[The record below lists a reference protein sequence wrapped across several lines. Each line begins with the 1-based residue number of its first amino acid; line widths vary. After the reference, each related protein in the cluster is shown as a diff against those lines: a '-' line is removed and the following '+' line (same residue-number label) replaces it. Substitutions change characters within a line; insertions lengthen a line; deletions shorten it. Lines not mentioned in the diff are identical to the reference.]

1 MKIST
6 GINKVLTV
14 PVFGILYLYTAVG
27 VLIVIPL
34 SYFNARRPV
43 QIMVKYWAKSV
54 FLVMLKRIRIE
65 GRENL
70 DRKGKYI
77 LIANHSSLFDIVAI
91 VSFYPEVSW
100 FGHERLMRIPV
111 FRRYLK
117 LIDYIPFKEPTVTN
131 TRRMLEQLVE
141 KTRDR
146 SIAIFPEGTRTT
158 NGKINPFYRGF
169 IYLLRTTDI
178 GVMPVTLNGFY
189 DLKPK
194 NRFHIDFGSKLGV
207 KIHKPI
213 PKENLIDKTDE
224 EILDSIKNVIESAYN
239 HT

>member
-1 MKIST
+1 MSSRIYS
-6 GINKVLTV
+6 ILTI
-14 PVFGILYLYTAVG
+14 PVFGILYIYTAVG
-27 VLIVIPL
+27 VLFVIPL
-34 SYFNARRPV
+34 SYLNARKPV

-54 FLVMLKRIRIE
+54 FLVMFKRLRIE

-100 FGHERLMRIPV
+100 FGHERLMKIPV

-117 LIDYIPFKEPTVTN
+117 LINYIPFKAPTVTN
-131 TRRMLEQLVE
+131 TRHMLEQLVE
-141 KTRDR
+141 KTRNR
-146 SIAIFPEGTRTT
+146 SIAIFPEGTRTI
-158 NGKINPFYRGF
+158 NGKISPFYRGF

-178 GVMPVTLNGFY
+178 GVMPITLNGFY

-194 NRFHIDFGSKLGV
+194 NRFYIDFGSKLGV

-213 PKENLIDKTDE
+213 PRDELINKSDE
-224 EILDSIKNVIESAYN
+224 EILDAVKNVIESAYC
-239 HT
+239 

>member
-1 MKIST
+1 MSSKIYSF
-6 GINKVLTV
+6 LTI
-14 PVFGILYLYTAVG
+14 PVFGILYIYTAVG
-27 VLIVIPL
+27 VLFVIPL
-34 SYFNARRPV
+34 SYLNARKPV

-54 FLVMLKRIRIE
+54 FLVMFKRLRIE

-70 DRKGKYI
+70 DRNGRYI

-100 FGHERLMRIPV
+100 FGHERLMKIPV
-111 FRRYLK
+111 FRQYLK
-117 LIDYIPFKEPTVTN
+117 LIDYIPFKTPTITN
-131 TRRMLEQLVE
+131 TRRMMEDLTE

-146 SIAIFPEGTRTT
+146 SIAIFPEGTRTV
-158 NGKINPFYRGF
+158 NGKISPFYRGF

-178 GVMPVTLNGFY
+178 SVMPVTLNGFF

-194 NRFHIDFGSKLGV
+194 NRFYIDFGSKLGV

-213 PKENLIDKTDE
+213 PKEELVNKTDE
-224 EILDSIKNVIESAYN
+224 EIIDTVKNVIESAYN
-239 HT
+239 

>member
-1 MKIST
+1 MSSRIYS
-6 GINKVLTV
+6 ILTI
-14 PVFGILYLYTAVG
+14 PVFGILYIYTAVG
-27 VLIVIPL
+27 VLFVIPL
-34 SYFNARRPV
+34 SYLNARKPV

-54 FLVMLKRIRIE
+54 FLVMFKRLRIE

-100 FGHERLMRIPV
+100 FGHERLMKIPV

-117 LIDYIPFKEPTVTN
+117 LIDYIPFRTPTVAN
-131 TRRMLEQLVE
+131 TRQMMGELVE

-146 SIAIFPEGTRTT
+146 SIAIFPEGTRTK
-158 NGKINPFYRGF
+158 NGKISPFYRGF

-178 GVMPVTLNGFY
+178 SIMPITLNGFY
-189 DLKPK
+189 ELKPK
-194 NRFHIDFGSKLGV
+194 NRFYIDFGSRLGV

-213 PKENLIDKTDE
+213 PKDELIGKSDE
-224 EILDSIKNVIESAYN
+224 EIVDTVKSVIESAYN
-239 HT
+239 

>member
-1 MKIST
+1 MSSRIYS
-6 GINKVLTV
+6 ILTI
-14 PVFGILYLYTAVG
+14 PVFGILYFYTAIG
-27 VLIVIPL
+27 VLFVIPL
-34 SYFNARRPV
+34 SYLNARKPV

-54 FLVMLKRIRIE
+54 FLIMCKRLKIE

-100 FGHERLMRIPV
+100 FGHERLMKIPV

-117 LIDYIPFKEPTVTN
+117 LIDYIPFRTPTVKN
-131 TRRMLEQLVE
+131 TRNMMADLVE
-141 KTRDR
+141 KTRAR
-146 SIAIFPEGTRTT
+146 SIAIFPEGTRTI
-158 NGKINPFYRGF
+158 NGKLSPFYRGF

-194 NRFHIDFGSKLGV
+194 NRFYIDFGSKLGV

-213 PKENLIDKTDE
+213 PREELIDKSDE
-224 EILDSIKNVIESAYN
+224 EIIDAVKNVIESAY
-239 HT
+239 

>member
-1 MKIST
+1 M
-6 GINKVLTV
+6 L
-14 PVFGILYLYTAVG
+14 F
-27 VLIVIPL
+27 VIPL
-34 SYFNARRPV
+34 SYLNARKPV

-54 FLVMLKRIRIE
+54 FLVMMKRIRIE

-100 FGHERLMRIPV
+100 FGHERLMKIPV

-117 LIDYIPFKEPTVTN
+117 LIDYIPFKAPTITN
-131 TRRMLEQLVE
+131 TRRMLGQLVD

-146 SIAIFPEGTRTT
+146 SIAIFPEGTRTKD
-158 NGKINPFYRGF
+158 GKISPFYRGF

-194 NRFHIDFGSKLGV
+194 NRSYIDFGCRLGV

-213 PKENLIDKTDE
+213 PKEELINKTDD
-224 EILDSIKNVIESAYN
+224 EIIDSIRNVIESAYN
-239 HT
+239 HN